1 MGLWVVLA
9 MVDLGLLLVLDLDLL
24 LVLALD
30 LLLVLDL
37 DLLLVIRVVLDLDC
51 LDCLLGRIHLLRP
64 GATDY
69 LVIRFI
75 MRL

>member
-9 MVDLGLLLVLDLDLL
+9 MVDLGLLLVLALDP

-30 LLLVLDL
+30 
-37 DLLLVIRVVLDLDC
+37 C
-51 LDCLLGRIHLLRP
+51 LDCLGRIHLLRQ
-64 GATDY
+64 GAMDY